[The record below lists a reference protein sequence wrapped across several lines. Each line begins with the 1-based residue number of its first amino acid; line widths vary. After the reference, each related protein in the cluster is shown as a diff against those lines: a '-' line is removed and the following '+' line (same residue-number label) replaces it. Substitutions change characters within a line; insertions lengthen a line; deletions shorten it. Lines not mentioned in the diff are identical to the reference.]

1 MSLKI
6 VVAPQNYKG
15 CLSSYQVSQ
24 AIAKGIKRA
33 LPESEIVLLPMADGG
48 EGTVDALVRSTH
60 GRTIVTEVT
69 GPLGDRVIATWGI
82 LGDGVTAVIEMAAAS
97 GITLVPRRLLNPL
110 ITTTYGTGELI
121 RAALDANCHKLV
133 IGIGG
138 SATNDGGAGMAQA
151 LGVRF
156 LDECG
161 CELPWGGAA
170 LAKLA
175 HIDNSRIDRRLNC
188 CQVIVASDVNN
199 PLCGTEG
206 ASRVYGPQKGA
217 VDQMVEQLDQAL
229 FHYSSIIKKDL
240 GVDILNV
247 RGAGA
252 AGGLGAGLIAFLKA
266 TLMPGTDVVSDAVGL
281 RDHLKGADLIFTGE
295 GRLDIQTLFGKTI
308 AGIAQKAKELRVPV
322 IAIVGSLEGEPK
334 AFTDC
339 GIDAV
344 MSIAP
349 GPISLKECLTDA
361 NNLIANAAERALR
374 LILIK
379 FEKYPKIITK
389 RMSKRG

>member
-1 MSLKI
+1 MEWLRVSLKI
-6 VVAPQNYKG
+6 VIAPQNYKG
-15 CLSSYQVSQ
+15 CLSNSRVAQ
-24 AIAKGIKRA
+24 AIATGIKRV
-33 LPESEIVLLPMADGG
+33 LPEAETVLLPMADGG
-48 EGTVDALVRSTH
+48 EGTVEALVHSTH

-69 GPLGDRVIATWGI
+69 GPLGKRVEATWGI
-82 LGDGVTAVIEMAAAS
+82 LGDRTTAVIEMAAAS
-97 GITLVPRRLLNPL
+97 GITLVPKNLLNPF

-121 RAALDANCHKLV
+121 RAALDANCRKLV

-151 LGVRF
+151 LGVRL
-156 LDECG
+156 LDERG

-175 HIDNSRIDRRLNC
+175 HIDNSQIEKRLSS

-206 ASRVYGPQKGA
+206 ASKIYGPQKGA
-217 VDQMVEQLDQAL
+217 VGQMVEQLDQAL
-229 FHYSSIIKKDL
+229 AHYSSIIKRDL
-240 GVDILNV
+240 DVDILNV
-247 RGAGA
+247 PGAGA
-252 AGGLGAGLIAFLKA
+252 AGGLGAGLIVFLKA
-266 TLMPGTDVVSDAVGL
+266 RLMPGIEVVSNAVGL
-281 RDHLKGADLIFTGE
+281 RDHLKGAALVFTGE
-295 GRLDIQTLFGKTI
+295 GRLDSQTLFGKTI
-308 AGIAQKAKELRVPV
+308 AGVAAKAKELQVPV

-334 AFTDC
+334 MFMNC

-349 GPISLKECLTDA
+349 GPISLDECLADA
-361 NNLIANAAERALR
+361 DKLIADAAERALR

-379 FEKYPKIITK
+379 LEKQ
-389 RMSKRG
+389 